1 MIDYSTHKT
10 ITPDQFIDV
19 LRRSSLADRR
29 PVNQPGRIKGML
41 GHADLL
47 VSAWQDDQLIG
58 VARSVTDF
66 SYCCYLSDL
75 AVDRKYQKQ
84 GIGRELIRITR
95 EALGAGCSVILLA
108 APDARQYYPHIGFR
122 RHDSAWILTPGDNLE

>member
-1 MIDYSTHKT
+1 VVDYYVDKS
-10 ITPDQFIDV
+10 ITAEKFIDV

-29 PVNQPGRIKGML
+29 PINRPERIGAML
-41 GHADLL
+41 RHADCLI
-47 VSAWQDDQLIG
+47 SAWQDDLLIG

-75 AVDRKYQKQ
+75 AVDREFQRQ
-84 GIGRELIRITR
+84 GIGRELIRKTR
-95 EALGAGCSVILLA
+95 QQLGPDCMIILLA

-122 RHDSAWILTPGDNLE
+122 AHDSAWILTPGLNLD